1 MAAIAR
7 RSRRNTDIWPG
18 FVDALATLL
27 IIIIFIL
34 MVFVL
39 GQFFLGQALSG
50 RDAALDRL
58 NAQVSEL
65 GEMLALERQASS
77 DLSLNVT
84 QLSDQLQAAN
94 VQLDEMAALRID
106 NRELAGRIDVLTVEA
121 EVSAEE
127 LGKIRTALSAAAAA
141 AQADEDQIAAQRQEL
156 AGLQQSIRALEA
168 LRAEMESEISRLGD
182 QVVEREGEISE
193 ERRLSAEAQAQA
205 ALMSQQLET
214 LRQELARLAE
224 TLDASDALSEAQRA
238 QISDLGK
245 RMNRALAG
253 KVQELQRYRSEFFGR
268 LRDILGTRP
277 GIQVVGDRF
286 VFQSEVLFASGSANL
301 GAEGQRQLAQLA
313 RTLVDISKDIPAEV
327 DWILRV
333 DGHTDDVPINTAS
346 FPSNWELSMAR
357 ALSVVRYLT
366 SEGVAPKRLVAAG
379 FGEYQPLDPSR
390 TREARSGNRRIE
402 LKFDQR

>member
-1 MAAIAR
+1 MASHAR
-7 RSRRNTDIWPG
+7 RTRRTTDIWPG

-58 NAQVSEL
+58 TAQVNEL
-65 GEMLALERQASS
+65 GAMLALEEQANA
-77 DLSLNVT
+77 DLSLNVSR
-84 QLSDQLQAAN
+84 LSDQLRAAT
-94 VQLDEMAALRID
+94 VELDDMASLRME
-106 NRELAGRIDVLTVEA
+106 NRDLQGQIKNMEADAADGSAQIERMRNTLEVAAEAAEEDRARIAKQRNELALLQQNIQALEVLKDDLEA
-121 EVSAEE
+121 E
-127 LGKIRTALSAAAAA
+127 IT
-141 AQADEDQIAAQRQEL
+141 
-156 AGLQQSIRALEA
+156 
-168 LRAEMESEISRLGD
+168 RLGD
-182 QVVEREGEISE
+182 TVVDREREIGEA
-193 ERRLSAEAQAQA
+193 RRSTVAAEAQA

-286 VFQSEVLFASGSANL
+286 VFQSEVLFSSGSAEL
-301 GAEGQRQLAQLA
+301 GPDGQRQLAQLA
-313 RTLVDISKDIPAEV
+313 RTLVDIASDIPDEV

-333 DGHTDDVPINTAS
+333 DGHTDDVPISTAL
-346 FPSNWELSMAR
+346 FPSNWELSISR
-357 ALSVVRYLT
+357 ALSVVRFL
-366 SEGVAPKRLVAAG
+366 SFQGIPSDRLAAAG
-379 FGEYQPLDPSR
+379 FGEYQPLDLNK
-390 TREARSGNRRIE
+390 TAQARGRNRRIE
-402 LKFDQR
+402 LKFDQK